1 MSLDILT
8 FAKGIFPPFSAQQEM
23 ILLTKNK
30 ILFNNNTLSCKPTE
44 SNLTAIRSISP
55 RYYSMLADV
64 TYAAHTD
71 NNTTYAA
78 HTDNNTT
85 YAAHTEDDQYLT
97 EVEHRAGVLYR
108 TASHTAT
115 TMPHQ
120 AVDTLLSLILHCK
133 KYHLQEYLIKSYLKL
148 AQVQI
153 SLHFYDQASV
163 TIQSVFVQALA
174 SNDLYTQ
181 CTARFLY
188 SQVTLAVTLTD
199 RRGMFDKIYRH
210 LSEAMNGFIM
220 LGALKETCNVLYYL
234 ARVYDELGGKE
245 ERNQCANK
253 FRHYHQLLVE

>member
-1 MSLDILT
+1 M
-8 FAKGIFPPFSAQQEM
+8 
-23 ILLTKNK
+23 
-30 ILFNNNTLSCKPTE
+30 
-44 SNLTAIRSISP
+44 
-55 RYYSMLADV
+55 
-64 TYAAHTD
+64 
-71 NNTTYAA
+71 
-78 HTDNNTT
+78 
-85 YAAHTEDDQYLT
+85 
-97 EVEHRAGVLYR
+97 
-108 TASHTAT
+108 
-115 TMPHQ
+115 
-120 AVDTLLSLILHCK
+120 
-133 KYHLQEYLIKSYLKL
+133 
-148 AQVQI
+148 
-153 SLHFYDQASV
+153 

-199 RRGMFDKIYRH
+199 RRGMFDKVYRH